1 VVKIVLD
8 KRKEGHYIN
17 YKLGGSMSRTYM
29 HRPLK
34 FDYDWR
40 TDEPWRYEYRKRF
53 NEKGPQQ
60 AREDRRRIRHA
71 PIDEEEVALT
81 NALAQYKSDIF
92 ARDKNW

>member
-1 VVKIVLD
+1 
-8 KRKEGHYIN
+8 
-17 YKLGGSMSRTYM
+17 MSRTYM

-53 NEKGPQQ
+53 NSKGKDY
-60 AREDRRRIRHA
+60 ARQTRRMIRHA
-71 PIDEEEVALT
+71 PIDEDDVALT
-81 NALAQYKSDIF
+81 NAIANYKAEIW